1 MNFPGYYRSRRP
13 SFISYLLVG
22 LLGAVIGGLIV
33 GAFFLEEVDKRIA
46 DIPKSVPDL
55 GEPARI
61 NVVERDYSSPPGP
74 VLGVADIAK
83 EVGPAIVKIS
93 TLKERVYYTF
103 FFGRMVQEEEGLG
116 SGVIFDRRGYVLTN
130 YHVIE
135 DAKEIGVVLSDGRE
149 FVATVVGGDYYTDLA
164 VLKIDGE
171 NLPYAVLGDSDLVQ
185 VGEAAVAIGNPF
197 GFDNTVTAGVVSALG
212 RSVPLDVEQGIYLE
226 NLIQTDAP
234 INPGNSGGALADA
247 RGTVIGINTAIYAE
261 AQGIGF
267 AIPSNTAKQ
276 IAKEL
281 VEFGKVRRPWIGITQ
296 VWVITP
302 SIARDYRLGIDH
314 GLAIASYVR
323 QSPVGSA
330 GLCRGDIIVS
340 AGGKAT
346 RSVSDL
352 REAVSSAGIGGRLEL
367 TVYRDG
373 RTFNVTVNVSE
384 AP

>member
-281 VEFGKVRRPWIGITQ
+281 WN
-296 VWVITP
+296 
-302 SIARDYRLGIDH
+302 
-314 GLAIASYVR
+314 
-323 QSPVGSA
+323 
-330 GLCRGDIIVS
+330 
-340 AGGKAT
+340 
-346 RSVSDL
+346 
-352 REAVSSAGIGGRLEL
+352 LEK
-367 TVYRDG
+367 
-373 RTFNVTVNVSE
+373 
-384 AP
+384 